1 MAWFIPRLV
10 IFALLRRSDFFSLLI
25 IQWINGISR
34 YSRDNVFVY
43 ERLENYRSICAAAQ
57 FDGVLSNEF
66 LHFSLVNKL
75 VIDRLGDIVSAWNSR
90 RRLLFDSSFNRVRH
104 RAFRF
109 LFDRRAIVY
118 VSRYQFYKF
127 YKFYNTEWK
136 ILRFLKFHVSDTV
149 CIILENYKWR
159 IK

>member
-10 IFALLRRSDFFSLLI
+10 IFALLRRPILLISSRI

-127 YKFYNTEWK
+127 STEWK